1 MIASVVISAVLFAA
15 LIIGYALRHK
25 HPESL
30 SAIYYGMANGWMFP
44 LTIGVCGGLIVAAM
58 FEITPE
64 RFQFVVFLLMAGAMF
79 VAASPK
85 YRDGLDGPVHYTS
98 AIIMCAALL
107 AWVIA
112 MGYFPYFG
120 ITGGIVG
127 LFKRRYLVY
136 AFEVG
141 MLVNLFYVL
150 IFELV

>member
-25 HPESL
+25 HPKSL

-44 LTIGVCGGLIVAAM
+44 LTLGVCAGLIIAPM

-64 RFQFVVFLLMAGAMF
+64 RFQFLVFLLMAGAMF